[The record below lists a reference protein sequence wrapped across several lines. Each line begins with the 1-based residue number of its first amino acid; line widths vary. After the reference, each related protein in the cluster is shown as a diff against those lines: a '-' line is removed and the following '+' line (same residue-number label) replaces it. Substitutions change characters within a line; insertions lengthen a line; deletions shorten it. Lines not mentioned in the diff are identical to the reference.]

1 LNINTKIAKESAI
14 SFTGMGIGQVFRY
27 LFTTLL
33 ARWAGVELLGIYS
46 LANAITRISEV
57 IAKLGLDQG
66 ILRKVSR
73 ADNMESKQKA
83 ILSALKMGSISG
95 LIFML
100 LQIALAGY
108 LAEDIFNQSSLLTKV
123 IAIHAISLPFY
134 IIIHISAFS
143 TQAFKL
149 LKYKIVVTEIQNPL
163 ILLLSMVVCYFF
175 YSTESAIVIPVVLS
189 ALLGCI
195 TITIFLKKVSG
206 TNILSVKKG
215 IFNRDLLNY
224 SLPIMF
230 MSILGTVLHWT
241 DVIMLGYFTDP
252 VTVGLYHPAA
262 RTAGIVRIVLLSFVG
277 IYGPLMA
284 EMYAKRQNVEMNHL
298 FKLVT
303 RWVTTFSLPFA
314 ILIMLFPKKIMLIF
328 GSQFLQGYPILM
340 ILVSATFIQA
350 VFGIG
355 GTTMNMTGFP
365 KMNLLNTFMACGLN
379 IGLNFYL
386 IPTMG
391 GMGAATA
398 TLITLSFIAFIRIIQ
413 NWKLLQLT
421 PWSPKLIKPISAG
434 IIAFSAGKILKEFI
448 MPFHTILTLISGGL
462 IIAFVFF
469 TTLWL
474 LGLDEDDTGL
484 LAGIQIIL
492 DNIKSKSSGKN
503 ENNK

>member
-1 LNINTKIAKESAI
+1 
-14 SFTGMGIGQVFRY
+14 MGFGQLLRY

-46 LANAITRISEV
+46 LANAVTRISEV

-73 ADNMESKQKA
+73 EDNLESKQAA
-83 ILSALKMGSISG
+83 ILSALKMGLISG

-100 LQIALAGY
+100 IQIAFSGY

-123 IAIHAISLPFY
+123 IAIHAFSLPFY
-134 IIIHISAFS
+134 IIIHISSFS

-149 LKYKIVVTEIQNPL
+149 LKYKIVVTEIQNPF
-163 ILLLSMVVCYFF
+163 ILLLAMIVCYFF
-175 YSTESAIVIPVVLS
+175 YSAESAIIIPVVLS
-189 ALLGCI
+189 AVLGCI

-206 TNILSVKKG
+206 INILSVNKG

-241 DVIMLGYFTDP
+241 DVIMLGYITDP
-252 VTVGLYHPAA
+252 ETVGLYHPAA
-262 RTAGIVRIVLLSFVG
+262 RTAGIVRIILLSFAG

-284 EMYAKRQNVEMNHL
+284 EMYAKKQNLEMNHL

-303 RWVTTFSLPFA
+303 RWITTFSLPFA
-314 ILIMLFPKKIMLIF
+314 ILILLFPQKIMLIF

-340 ILVSATFIQA
+340 ILVSAAFIQA

-355 GTTMNMTGFP
+355 GTTLNMTGFP
-365 KMNLLNTFMACGLN
+365 KMNLLNTFIACGLN
-379 IGLNFYL
+379 IGLNLYL

-421 PWSPKLIKPISAG
+421 PWSPKLVKPIFAG
-434 IIAFSAGKILKEFI
+434 ILAFAAGNYLKEFI

-462 IIAFVFF
+462 MIVFVFF

-474 LGLDEDDTGL
+474 LGLDEDDSGL

-492 DNIKSKSSGKN
+492 NNFKSKASDKN
-503 ENNK
+503 ENIN

>member
-1 LNINTKIAKESAI
+1 VNTNTKIAKESAI
-14 SFTGMGIGQVFRY
+14 SFTGMGLGHAFRY

-33 ARWAGVELLGIYS
+33 ARWAGVDLLGVYS
-46 LANAITRISEV
+46 LANAVTRISEV

-73 ADNMESKQKA
+73 EGNVENKQTA
-83 ILSALKMGSISG
+83 ILSALKMGLISA

-100 LQIALAGY
+100 IQIALAGF
-108 LAEDIFNQSSLLTKV
+108 LAEDIFNQSSILTKV

-149 LKYKIVVTEIQNPL
+149 LKYKVVVTEIQNPL
-163 ILLLSMVVCYFF
+163 ILLLAMVVCYFF
-175 YSTESAIVIPVVLS
+175 FSAESAIIIPVLLS
-189 ALLGCI
+189 AVLGCI

-230 MSILGTVLHWT
+230 ISILGTVLHWT

-252 VTVGLYHPAA
+252 ATVGLYHPAA
-262 RTAGIVRIVLLSFVG
+262 RTAGIVRIILLSFAG

-284 EMYAKRQNVEMNHL
+284 EMYSKKQNLEMNHL

-303 RWVTTFSLPFA
+303 RWIITFSLPFT
-314 ILIMLFPKKIMLIF
+314 ILILLFPKKIMLIF
-328 GSQFLQGYPILM
+328 GGQFLQGYPILL
-340 ILVSATFIQA
+340 ILVSAAFIQA
-350 VFGIG
+350 VFGIA
-355 GTTMNMTGFP
+355 GTTLNMTGFP
-365 KMNLLNTFMACGLN
+365 KMNLLNTFIACGLN

-398 TLITLSFIAFIRIIQ
+398 TLITLSFIALMRILQ

-421 PWSPKLIKPISAG
+421 PWSIKIVKPISAG
-434 IIAFSAGKILKEFI
+434 ILVFFVGNYLKEFI
-448 MPFHTILTLISGGL
+448 MPFHTILTLISGGF
-462 IIAFVFF
+462 IIVFVFF
-469 TTLWL
+469 ITLWL
-474 LGLDEDDTGL
+474 LGFDEDDYGL
-484 LAGIQIIL
+484 MEGLQVIL
-492 DNIKSKSSGKN
+492 RKIKSKST
-503 ENNK
+503 